1 MKTKLLLLYI
11 WVSFFH
17 HGQTYRF
24 KIIDPVIVFDY
35 KTHQIV
41 AIEDSLYRIEINL
54 ATKKSVKKPLHLDSQ
69 VTFQD
74 FKSNFIPLS
83 SEGSPIYFVDR
94 GCGWVLELRKDS
106 IVRVDRSFHHQNQF
120 GGAFFMHQG
129 KPYIFG
135 GYGLFTYK
143 KFITK
148 YEVELKQWYLESEGG
163 NLKNEEL
170 NIFGC
175 NASRFSVLIG
185 KKTGANFSNDLWTYT
200 FKSKQWQ
207 YLGQVEGIDSLP
219 RENIIDNYN
228 NLILSI
234 NCLYEFD
241 FEKRRLNRYRLFPN
255 NTVMKYFSFPSKI
268 VGLLR
273 HTLDKNK
280 GMSILFLM
288 DQEVFSSSYRMT
300 STEFHLTQKE
310 RNKRTNFWIFLMM
323 VLLVCSLLFVG
334 VIIKNKRKI
343 RGEISPNVAELLEL
357 WLSKPNY
364 LLELNELN
372 DLVNYDNP
380 SMDTLKKR
388 RENLTR
394 LFVVEISSMYQL
406 PEHQIYEPL
415 PHPLDKRMKLLKLSS
430 KLVERIKKGN

>member
-1 MKTKLLLLYI
+1 MKTKLLLLYL

-24 KIIDPVIVFDY
+24 KIIDPVIGFDY

-41 AIEDSLYRIEINL
+41 AIEDSLYRIEIDL

-83 SEGSPIYFVDR
+83 SEGSPIYYVDR
-94 GCGWVLELRKDS
+94 GCGWVLELREDS

-120 GGAFFMHQG
+120 GGAFFMHHG

-175 NASRFSVLIG
+175 NASRLSVLIG

-200 FKSKQWQ
+200 FKSKRWQ
-207 YLGQVEGIDSLP
+207 YLGQVEGFDSLINKP
-219 RENIIDNYN
+219 KVEMNNNMIICLDY
-228 NLILSI
+228 
-234 NCLYEFD
+234 LYEFD
-241 FEKRRLNRYRLFPN
+241 LEKLRLNQYYLNPTNSVIRIVKFP
-255 NTVMKYFSFPSKI
+255 MSY
-268 VGLLR
+268 GLLKHVLSR
-273 HTLDKNK
+273 EREE
-280 GMSILFLM
+280 SILSVI
-288 DQEVFSSSYRMT
+288 DKDVFTKKYRVS
-300 STEFHLTQKE
+300 STEIK
-310 RNKRTNFWIFLMM
+310 
-323 VLLVCSLLFVG
+323 LLKKDESAVTSYWVFLFV
-334 VIIKNKRKI
+334 VLVVCVMLWLAFRLKRI
-343 RGEISPNVAELLEL
+343 RNGKVKISPSVAELLQL
-357 WLSKPNY
+357 WLSKPDY
-364 LLELNELN
+364 LLELHELN

-388 RENLTR
+388 RENLIR

-415 PHPLDKRMKLLKLSS
+415 PHPLDKRMKQLKLSS
-430 KLVERIKKGN
+430 KLIERIKKVN

>member
-1 MKTKLLLLYI
+1 MKTKLLLLYLC
-11 WVSFFH
+11 VSFFH

-24 KIIDPVIVFDY
+24 KIIDPVICFDY
-35 KTHQIV
+35 KTNQIV

-83 SEGSPIYFVDR
+83 SEGSPIYYVDR
-94 GCGWVLELRKDS
+94 GCGWVLELREDS

-163 NLKNEEL
+163 NLKNGVL
-170 NIFGC
+170 NIFNC
-175 NASRFSVLIG
+175 NASRLSILLAR
-185 KKTGANFSNDLWTYT
+185 KTGANFSNELWTYT
-200 FKSKQWQ
+200 FKSKRWK
-207 YLGQVEGIDSLP
+207 YLGQVEGFDSLINKP
-219 RENIIDNYN
+219 KVEMNNNMIICLDY
-228 NLILSI
+228 
-234 NCLYEFD
+234 LYEFD
-241 FEKRRLNRYRLFPN
+241 LEKLRLNQYYLNPTNSVIRIVKFP
-255 NTVMKYFSFPSKI
+255 MSY
-268 VGLLR
+268 GLLKHVLSR
-273 HTLDKNK
+273 EREE
-280 GMSILFLM
+280 SILSVI
-288 DQEVFSSSYRMT
+288 DKDVFTKKYRVSSA
-300 STEFHLTQKE
+300 EIK
-310 RNKRTNFWIFLMM
+310 
-323 VLLVCSLLFVG
+323 LLKKDESAVTKYWVFLFV
-334 VIIKNKRKI
+334 VLVVCVMLWLAFRLKRK
-343 RGEISPNVAELLEL
+343 RNGKVKISPSVAELLQL
-357 WLSKPNY
+357 WLSKPDY
-364 LLELNELN
+364 LLELHELN

-388 RENLTR
+388 RENLIR

-415 PHPLDKRMKLLKLSS
+415 PHPLDKRMKQLKLSS
-430 KLVERIKKGN
+430 KLIERIKKVN

>member
-1 MKTKLLLLYI
+1 MKTKLLLLYL

-24 KIIDPVIVFDY
+24 KIIDPVICFDY
-35 KTHQIV
+35 NTHQIV
-41 AIEDSLYRIEINL
+41 AIEDSLYRIEIDL

-83 SEGSPIYFVDR
+83 SEGSPIYYADR

-106 IVRVDRSFHHQNQF
+106 IVRVDCSFHHQNQYE
-120 GGAFFMHQG
+120 GAFFMHHG
-129 KPYIFG
+129 SPHIFG

-143 KFITK
+143 NFITK
-148 YEVELKQWYLESEGG
+148 FNKELKQWYLESEGDRFTYRDYLIFQANESRLNVLLPKG
-163 NLKNEEL
+163 KWTKNPNEL
-170 NIFGC
+170 WRYSFNTRKW
-175 NASRFSVLIG
+175 N
-185 KKTGANFSNDLWTYT
+185 
-200 FKSKQWQ
+200 
-207 YLGQVEGIDSLP
+207 YLGKVEGLDSLAKKP
-219 RENIIDNYN
+219 PLVINDNIIVGCEY
-228 NLILSI
+228 
-234 NCLYEFD
+234 LYEFD
-241 FEKRRLNRYRLFPN
+241 FEKLRLNRYYLNPT
-255 NTVMKYFSFPSKI
+255 NTVLRILKFPSFYGVLKQVLNRENEESVLSLI
-268 VGLLR
+268 DHDLF
-273 HTLDKNK
+273 TKNHRV
-280 GMSILFLM
+280 S
-288 DQEVFSSSYRMT
+288 
-300 STEFHLTQKE
+300 STEIRLIKKDESAITRYWGILIVAVVVFAMIWLTFKL
-310 RNKRTNFWIFLMM
+310 KRR
-323 VLLVCSLLFVG
+323 G
-334 VIIKNKRKI
+334 KRQV
-343 RGEISPNVAELLEL
+343 EISPNVEELLQL
-357 WLSKPNY
+357 WLSKPDY

>member
-1 MKTKLLLLYI
+1 MKTKLLLLYLC
-11 WVSFFH
+11 VSFFH

-24 KIIDPVIVFDY
+24 KIIDPVICFDY
-35 KTHQIV
+35 KTNQIV

-83 SEGSPIYFVDR
+83 SEGSPIYYVDR
-94 GCGWVLELRKDS
+94 GCGWVLELREDS

-135 GYGLFTYK
+135 GYGLFSCK

-148 YEVELKQWYLESEGG
+148 YDLDLKQWYLE
-163 NLKNEEL
+163 NAADDFQCIHDK
-170 NIFGC
+170 IFGVDEM
-175 NASRFSVLIG
+175 SFSIL
-185 KKTGANFSNDLWTYT
+185 LP
-200 FKSKQWQ
+200 KSPNSEVSDQLWQ
-207 YLGQVEGIDSLP
+207 YYFDKQKWSFQGQLKGMDSLQ
-219 RENIIDNYN
+219 REKFIRIDNN
-228 NLILSI
+228 QILSI
-234 NCLYEFD
+234 DCLYEFD
-241 FEKRRLNRYRLFPN
+241 FDKRRLNRYRLFPN
-255 NTVMKYFSFPSKI
+255 NTVMKFFCFPGKI

-273 HTLDKNK
+273 HTSDKNK

-288 DQEVFSSSYRMT
+288 DQEVFSSNYRIT
-300 STEFHLTQKE
+300 STKFHLIQKE
-310 RNKRTNFWIFLMM
+310 RNERTNFWIYLVMA
-323 VLLVCSLLFVG
+323 LIVCSLLLVG
-334 VIIKNKRKI
+334 VLIKNKRKI

-357 WLSKPNY
+357 WLSKPDY

-388 RENLTR
+388 RENLIR

-406 PEHQIYEPL
+406 SEHQIYDPL
-415 PHPLDKRMKLLKLSS
+415 PHPLDKRMKLLKLSI
-430 KLVERIKKGN
+430 KLVERIKKEK

>member
-1 MKTKLLLLYI
+1 MKTKLLLLYLC
-11 WVSFFH
+11 VSFFH

-24 KIIDPVIVFDY
+24 KIIDPVICFDY
-35 KTHQIV
+35 KTNQIV

-83 SEGSPIYFVDR
+83 SEGSPIYYVDR
-94 GCGWVLELRKDS
+94 GCGWVLELREDS

-163 NLKNEEL
+163 NLKNGAL
-170 NIFGC
+170 NIFNC
-175 NASRFSVLIG
+175 NASRLSILLAR
-185 KKTGANFSNDLWTYT
+185 KTGVKFSNELWTYT
-200 FKSKQWQ
+200 FKSKRWK
-207 YLGQVEGIDSLP
+207 YLGQVEGFDSLINKP
-219 RENIIDNYN
+219 KVEMNNNMIICLDY
-228 NLILSI
+228 
-234 NCLYEFD
+234 LYEFD
-241 FEKRRLNRYRLFPN
+241 LEKLRLNQYYLNPTNSVIRIVKFP
-255 NTVMKYFSFPSKI
+255 MSY
-268 VGLLR
+268 GLLKHVLSR
-273 HTLDKNK
+273 EREE
-280 GMSILFLM
+280 SILSVI
-288 DQEVFSSSYRMT
+288 DKDVFTKKYRVS
-300 STEFHLTQKE
+300 STEIK
-310 RNKRTNFWIFLMM
+310 
-323 VLLVCSLLFVG
+323 LLKKDESAVTKYWVFLFV
-334 VIIKNKRKI
+334 VLVVCVMLWLAFRLKRK
-343 RGEISPNVAELLEL
+343 RNGKVKISPSVAELLQL
-357 WLSKPNY
+357 WLSKPDY
-364 LLELNELN
+364 LLELHELN

-388 RENLTR
+388 RENLIR

-415 PHPLDKRMKLLKLSS
+415 PHPLDKRMKQLKLSS
-430 KLVERIKKGN
+430 KLIERIKKVN

>member
-1 MKTKLLLLYI
+1 MKTKLLLLYLC
-11 WVSFFH
+11 VSFFH

-24 KIIDPVIVFDY
+24 KIIDPVICFDY
-35 KTHQIV
+35 KTNQIV

-83 SEGSPIYFVDR
+83 SEGSPIYYVDR
-94 GCGWVLELRKDS
+94 GCGWVLELREDS

-120 GGAFFMHQG
+120 GGAFFMHHG

-163 NLKNEEL
+163 NLKNGVL
-170 NIFGC
+170 NIFNC
-175 NASRFSVLIG
+175 NASRLSILLAR
-185 KKTGANFSNDLWTYT
+185 KTGANFSNELWTYT
-200 FKSKQWQ
+200 FKSKRWK
-207 YLGQVEGIDSLP
+207 YLGQVEGFDSLINKP
-219 RENIIDNYN
+219 KVEMNNNMIICLDY
-228 NLILSI
+228 
-234 NCLYEFD
+234 LYEFD
-241 FEKRRLNRYRLFPN
+241 LEKLRLNQYYLNPTNSVIRIVKFP
-255 NTVMKYFSFPSKI
+255 MSY
-268 VGLLR
+268 GLLKHVLSR
-273 HTLDKNK
+273 EREE
-280 GMSILFLM
+280 SILSVI
-288 DQEVFSSSYRMT
+288 DKDVFTKKYRVS
-300 STEFHLTQKE
+300 STEIK
-310 RNKRTNFWIFLMM
+310 
-323 VLLVCSLLFVG
+323 LLKKDESAVTKYWVFLFV
-334 VIIKNKRKI
+334 VLVVCVMLWLAFRLKRK
-343 RGEISPNVAELLEL
+343 RNGKVKISPSVAELLQL
-357 WLSKPNY
+357 WLSKPDY
-364 LLELNELN
+364 LLELHELN

-388 RENLTR
+388 RENLIR

-415 PHPLDKRMKLLKLSS
+415 PHPLDKRMKQLKLSS
-430 KLVERIKKGN
+430 KLIERIKKVN

>member
-1 MKTKLLLLYI
+1 MKTKLLLLYLC
-11 WVSFFH
+11 VSFFH

-24 KIIDPVIVFDY
+24 KIIDPVICFDY
-35 KTHQIV
+35 KTNQIV

-83 SEGSPIYFVDR
+83 SEGSPIYYVDR
-94 GCGWVLELRKDS
+94 GCGWVLELREDS

-163 NLKNEEL
+163 NLKNGVL
-170 NIFGC
+170 NIFNC
-175 NASRFSVLIG
+175 NASRLSILLAR
-185 KKTGANFSNDLWTYT
+185 KTGANFSNELWTYT
-200 FKSKQWQ
+200 FKSKRWK
-207 YLGQVEGIDSLP
+207 YLGQVEGFDSLINKP
-219 RENIIDNYN
+219 KVEMNNNMIICLDY
-228 NLILSI
+228 
-234 NCLYEFD
+234 LYEFD
-241 FEKRRLNRYRLFPN
+241 LEKLRLNQYYLNPTNSVIRIVKFP
-255 NTVMKYFSFPSKI
+255 MSY
-268 VGLLR
+268 GLLKHVLSR
-273 HTLDKNK
+273 EREE
-280 GMSILFLM
+280 SILSVI
-288 DQEVFSSSYRMT
+288 DKDVFTKKYRVS
-300 STEFHLTQKE
+300 STEIK
-310 RNKRTNFWIFLMM
+310 
-323 VLLVCSLLFVG
+323 LLKKDESAVTKYWVFLFV
-334 VIIKNKRKI
+334 VLVVCVMLWLAFRLKRK
-343 RGEISPNVAELLEL
+343 RNGKVKISPSVAELLQL
-357 WLSKPNY
+357 WLSKPDY
-364 LLELNELN
+364 LLELHELN

-388 RENLTR
+388 RENLIR

-415 PHPLDKRMKLLKLSS
+415 PHPLDKRMKQLKLSS
-430 KLVERIKKGN
+430 KLIERIKKVN

>member
-1 MKTKLLLLYI
+1 MKTKLLLLYL

-24 KIIDPVIVFDY
+24 KIIDPVIGFDY

-41 AIEDSLYRIEINL
+41 AIEDSLYRIEIDL

-83 SEGSPIYFVDR
+83 SEGSPIYYVDR
-94 GCGWVLELRKDS
+94 GCGWVLELREDS

-163 NLKNEEL
+163 NLKNGVL
-170 NIFGC
+170 NIFNC
-175 NASRFSVLIG
+175 NASRLSILLAR
-185 KKTGANFSNDLWTYT
+185 KTGANFSNELWTYT
-200 FKSKQWQ
+200 FKSKRWK
-207 YLGQVEGIDSLP
+207 YLGQVEGFDSLINKP
-219 RENIIDNYN
+219 KVEMNNNMIICLDY
-228 NLILSI
+228 
-234 NCLYEFD
+234 LYEFD
-241 FEKRRLNRYRLFPN
+241 LEKLRLNQYYLNPTNSVIRIVKFP
-255 NTVMKYFSFPSKI
+255 MSY
-268 VGLLR
+268 GLLKHVLSR
-273 HTLDKNK
+273 EREE
-280 GMSILFLM
+280 SILSVI
-288 DQEVFSSSYRMT
+288 DKDVFTKKYRVS
-300 STEFHLTQKE
+300 STEIK
-310 RNKRTNFWIFLMM
+310 
-323 VLLVCSLLFVG
+323 LLKKDESAVTSYWVFLFV
-334 VIIKNKRKI
+334 VLVVCVMLWLAFRLKRI
-343 RGEISPNVAELLEL
+343 RNGKVKISPSVAELLQL
-357 WLSKPNY
+357 WLSKPDY
-364 LLELNELN
+364 LLELHELN

-388 RENLTR
+388 RENLIR

-415 PHPLDKRMKLLKLSS
+415 PHPLDKRMKQLKLSS
-430 KLVERIKKGN
+430 KLIERIKKVN

>member
-1 MKTKLLLLYI
+1 MKTKLLLLYLC
-11 WVSFFH
+11 VSFFH

-24 KIIDPVIVFDY
+24 KIIDPVICFDY
-35 KTHQIV
+35 KTNQIV

-83 SEGSPIYFVDR
+83 SEGSPIYYVDR
-94 GCGWVLELRKDS
+94 GCGWVLELREDS

-163 NLKNEEL
+163 NLKNGVL
-170 NIFGC
+170 NIFNC
-175 NASRFSVLIG
+175 NASRLSILLAR
-185 KKTGANFSNDLWTYT
+185 KTGANFSNELWTYT
-200 FKSKQWQ
+200 FKSKRWK
-207 YLGQVEGIDSLP
+207 YLGQVEGFDSLINKP
-219 RENIIDNYN
+219 KVEMNNNMIICLDY
-228 NLILSI
+228 
-234 NCLYEFD
+234 LYEFD
-241 FEKRRLNRYRLFPN
+241 LEKLRLNQYYLNPTNSVIRIVKFP
-255 NTVMKYFSFPSKI
+255 MSY
-268 VGLLR
+268 GLLKHVLSR
-273 HTLDKNK
+273 EREE
-280 GMSILFLM
+280 SILSVI
-288 DQEVFSSSYRMT
+288 DKDVFTKKYRVS
-300 STEFHLTQKE
+300 STEIK
-310 RNKRTNFWIFLMM
+310 
-323 VLLVCSLLFVG
+323 LLKKDESGVTKYWVFLFV
-334 VIIKNKRKI
+334 VLVVCVMLWLAFRLKRK
-343 RGEISPNVAELLEL
+343 RNGKVKISPSVAELLQL
-357 WLSKPNY
+357 WLSKPDY
-364 LLELNELN
+364 LLELHELN

-388 RENLTR
+388 RENLIR

-415 PHPLDKRMKLLKLSS
+415 PHPLDKRMKQLKLSS
-430 KLVERIKKGN
+430 KLIERIKKVN